1 MSNGENLQA
10 FRKIADWCRWL
21 SFALL
26 LVHILLV
33 AHPWALQFN
42 FHNDLTLKLVRT
54 FQQTAVLSR
63 VKYVKLVA
71 LGFLTVSLLGSR
83 GRKGQT
89 YNYLTAGLQ
98 ISLGLA
104 LYFGSGLLYVL
115 TGYLRLF
122 FLYLVF
128 CITGFLLVMRGGAQ
142 MSRILKT
149 HVFNNDIF
157 NRHNQSFPQEE
168 RYLHNEFSINLPAE
182 YGYKDKLHRSWI
194 NIINPFRGVLVMG
207 TPGAGKSYFVIRH
220 IITQHIKKGFS
231 MCVYDFKFDDLSR
244 IAYNCWLGERKNYPA
259 SKFYCINFDSL
270 AHSHRCNPLDPR
282 TLNDLSDAAESAR
295 SILLGLNRDWIKKQG
310 AFFVESPINFLTAVI
325 WYLRCHKNGQYCTL
339 PHVMELMHMDYDALF
354 TALNQQPEI
363 ETLINPFI
371 NAYKHGAMD
380 QLEGQI
386 ASAKI
391 AMAKLSSPSLYY
403 VLSGN
408 DFNLDINHT
417 VDPVVVCMGNNPQK
431 SQVYGA
437 VLSLY
442 VSRLIS
448 RVNKK
453 SGRKCSL
460 IFDEFPT
467 LFLNHID
474 HLLAT
479 ARSNLVATSLG
490 IQDASQLR
498 KDYGREQAEVIMNII
513 GNVIS
518 GQVTGESARQLSDR
532 VGKIMQ
538 DRESLSINSR
548 DTSISHSKQL
558 DLAIPPSTIASL
570 SSGEFVG
577 MVSDDPDCLIPQKAF
592 HATIQNN
599 HEALRKEES
608 AYQPLPQVREIDAH
622 LIQKNYR
629 QIKQDI
635 RLLFFSESD
644 QVKRDGPSPK
654 AKTKKQRPQP
664 E

>member
-1 MSNGENLQA
+1 MNA
-10 FRKIADWCRWL
+10 
-21 SFALL
+21 
-26 LVHILLV
+26 
-33 AHPWALQFN
+33 
-42 FHNDLTLKLVRT
+42 
-54 FQQTAVLSR
+54 
-63 VKYVKLVA
+63 
-71 LGFLTVSLLGSR
+71 
-83 GRKGQT
+83 
-89 YNYLTAGLQ
+89 
-98 ISLGLA
+98 
-104 LYFGSGLLYVL
+104 
-115 TGYLRLF
+115 
-122 FLYLVF
+122 
-128 CITGFLLVMRGGAQ
+128 
-142 MSRILKT
+142 
-149 HVFNNDIF
+149 
-157 NRHNQSFPQEE
+157 
-168 RYLHNEFSINLPAE
+168 
-182 YGYKDKLHRSWI
+182 
-194 NIINPFRGVLVMG
+194 
-207 TPGAGKSYFVIRH
+207 
-220 IITQHIKKGFS
+220 
-231 MCVYDFKFDDLSR
+231 
-244 IAYNCWLGERKNYPA
+244 KNYPA

-310 AFFVESPINFLTAVI
+310 AFLWNLLLTLTAVI
-325 WYLRCHKNGQYCTL
+325 WYLRCHENGQYCTL

-431 SQVYGA
+431 SQIYGA

-518 GQVTGESARQLSDR
+518 GQVTGDSARQLSDQWAKSC
-532 VGKIMQ
+532 KI
-538 DRESLSINSR
+538 EKVFPSIQE
-548 DTSISHSKQL
+548 TPL
-558 DLAIPPSTIASL
+558 LAIPNN
-570 SSGEFVG
+570 
-577 MVSDDPDCLIPQKAF
+577 LI
-592 HATIQNN
+592 
-599 HEALRKEES
+599 
-608 AYQPLPQVREIDAH
+608 
-622 LIQKNYR
+622 
-629 QIKQDI
+629 
-635 RLLFFSESD
+635 
-644 QVKRDGPSPK
+644 
-654 AKTKKQRPQP
+654 
-664 E
+664 